1 MFLLGINALLL
12 ITLGR
17 SCIFPHLGNFYTPV
31 HFDALEIKFKDTRKS
46 KLSQVFRHGTVAHRF
61 INVMLREKIS
71 D

>member
-31 HFDALEIKFKDTRKS
+31 HFDALEIKFKDTHKS
-46 KLSQVFRHGTVAHRF
+46 KLNQVVRHGTGAQTL
-61 INVMLREKIS
+61 INVILRETIS